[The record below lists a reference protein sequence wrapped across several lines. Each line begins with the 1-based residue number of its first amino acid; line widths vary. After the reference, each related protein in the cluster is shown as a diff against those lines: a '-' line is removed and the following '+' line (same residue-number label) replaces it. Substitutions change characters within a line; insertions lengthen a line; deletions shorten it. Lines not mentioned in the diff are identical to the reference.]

1 MAHDVHI
8 RKARYGTLRVR
19 TYGTD
24 SSCGAGAANL
34 CRNRKVASA
43 SPIIS
48 SDFATTHEWGPGGF
62 AVDTIN
68 SACVLNAFIE
78 QRFLERFCRF

>member
-34 CRNRKVASA
+34 CRIVT
-43 SPIIS
+43 
-48 SDFATTHEWGPGGF
+48 SDGYDLDFHFRVGTDSGGQTLAVMGEW
-62 AVDTIN
+62 
-68 SACVLNAFIE
+68 
-78 QRFLERFCRF
+78 